1 MKHYASNMLRA
12 PFRVLGAGST
22 ARFPLYNSAAHPNI
36 SGFRPAG
43 PCRDLVRLRQNRNE
57 RFAEAPPSKVV
68 AEILERHF
76 RVDISY

>member
-1 MKHYASNMLRA
+1 MLVICCGLRFAFLEQDRRLAS
-12 PFRVLGAGST
+12 
-22 ARFPLYNSAAHPNI
+22 PLYNSAAHPNI